1 MKSLKGHLLIASHTL
16 LDPNF
21 VKTVV
26 LMFEHTDKGAGGV
39 ILNRATDKTIGDI
52 AKQVF
57 EIDSDWQKPIHLGGP
72 VSGPLSAA
80 HTLEDLADLEIL
92 PGLYGTFDPAKVIR
106 LIEQSIEPSLFVVN
120 YAGWGPG
127 QLEGELAEDAW
138 KVLPARP
145 EHVFW
150 KENKDL
156 WKAVLSE
163 LLGDKISSALRLK
176 IKPRDPRLN

>member
-1 MKSLKGHLLIASHTL
+1 
-16 LDPNF
+16 
-21 VKTVV
+21 
-26 LMFEHTDKGAGGV
+26 
-39 ILNRATDKTIGDI
+39 
-52 AKQVF
+52 
-57 EIDSDWQKPIHLGGP
+57 
-72 VSGPLSAA
+72 
-80 HTLEDLADLEIL
+80 
-92 PGLYGTFDPAKVIR
+92 